1 MFGNTPPMI
10 NRILISTMS
19 VFLALAP
26 ILSSA
31 GIYALP
37 ETPPDSNDYFT
48 RDYLRN
54 ENHIYQPFIKTVLL
68 HRSGWEMTDPV
79 IHLNSEEKLQLS
91 FDDLQADVKT
101 YHYTV
106 VHCNADWTS
115 TDIWPNEY
123 IDGFTDDVI
132 DNYHFSFNTRQH
144 FTHYELVF
152 PNDKFRITLSGN
164 YLLKVYRNQD
174 DQNLAFTCRFMIVD
188 PRVTVNARVNR
199 TSIIDEQE
207 YRQDV
212 SFSISTNQYLIA
224 EPYRDLQVLVRQNG
238 RWDNALTNLKP
249 YLVKGDELDYN
260 FTDGSNSFEG
270 GNEFRNF
277 SIKSLR
283 NLSERLRDI
292 NATDTGYQVTL
303 WPDARRTFK
312 VYLSDKD
319 INGRFLIKTEDETD
333 SQLEGDYAY
342 VHFYLPYT
350 VPLVEGSLYV
360 AGQLSAW
367 QFNEDSRM
375 SYNFRSKQYEATLY
389 LKQGYYNYQYLYLPN
404 RSSKAECALIEGNH
418 SETENSYTVYVYHR
432 DKGSLY
438 DQLIAVTAISR

>member
-1 MFGNTPPMI
+1 MI
-10 NRILISTMS
+10 NRLLISTII
-19 VFLALAP
+19 VFSSIFPL
-26 ILSSA
+26 LSSA
-31 GIYALP
+31 GIAAFSKS
-37 ETPPDSNDYFT
+37 PPDSTDYYT
-48 RDYLRN
+48 KDYLRN
-54 ENHIYQPFIKTVLL
+54 EDHIYKSYIKTVLL

-79 IHLNSEEKLQLS
+79 INLNSEEQLQLS

-106 VHCNADWTS
+106 VHCNADWTK

-144 FTHYELVF
+144 FTHYELLF
-152 PNDKFRITLSGN
+152 PSDKFKITLSGN
-164 YLLKVYRNQD
+164 YILKVYRDQD
-174 DQNLAFTCRFMIVD
+174 EQNIAFTCRFMVVD
-188 PRVTVNARVNR
+188 QQVTLTSRISK
-199 TSIIDEQE
+199 TSIIDEQD

-212 SFSISTNQYLIA
+212 SFSILTNQYPIA
-224 EPYRDLQVLVRQNG
+224 EPYRDLQVVVRQNG
-238 RWDNALTNLKP
+238 RWDNALNNLKP

-283 NLSERLRDI
+283 NLSERLHDI
-292 NATDTGYQVTL
+292 NITDTGYQVTL

-319 INGRFLIKTEDETD
+319 IDGRYLIKTEDETD

-342 VHFYLPYT
+342 VHFSLPYA
-350 VPLVEGSLYV
+350 PLLAEGSLYV

-367 QFNEDSRM
+367 QFNDDSRM

-389 LKQGYYNYQYLYLPN
+389 LKQGYYNYLYLYLPN
-404 RSSKAECALIEGNH
+404 RNTKAECALIEGNH
-418 SETENSYTVYVYHR
+418 SDTQNSYTIYVYHR
-432 DKGSLY
+432 AKGTLY
-438 DQLIAVTAISR
+438 DQLIAVTAIK

>member
-1 MFGNTPPMI
+1 MI
-10 NRILISTMS
+10 NRFFILTII
-19 VFLALAP
+19 VLIAFGP
-26 ILSSA
+26 FFCSA
-31 GIYALP
+31 GAFDLP
-37 ETPPDSNDYFT
+37 KTPPDSTDYYT
-48 RDYLRN
+48 KGYLRN
-54 ENHIYQPFIKTVLL
+54 EDHIYQPTIKTVLL
-68 HRSGWEMTDPV
+68 HRVGWEMTDPV
-79 IHLNSEEKLQLS
+79 IRLNSEEQLLLS

-106 VHCNADWTS
+106 VHCNADWTT

-123 IDGFTDDVI
+123 IEGFTEDVI

-144 FTHYELVF
+144 FTHYELFF

-164 YLLKVYRNQD
+164 YILKVYRDQD
-174 DQNLAFTCRFMIVD
+174 QQNLAFTSRFLVVD
-188 PRVTVNARVNR
+188 PQVTINARISK
-199 TSIIDEQE
+199 TSIIDEQD

-212 SFSISTNQYLIA
+212 SFSILTKQYPIA
-224 EPYRDLQVLVRQNG
+224 EPFRDLQVIIRQNG

-283 NLSERLRDI
+283 NLSEHLREI
-292 NATDTGYQVTL
+292 TATDTGYQVSL

-319 INGRFLIKTEDETD
+319 IDGRFLIKNEDESD

-342 VHFYLPYT
+342 VHFYLPYAA
-350 VPLVEGSLYV
+350 PLAEGSLYI

-375 SYNFRSKQYEATLY
+375 NYNFKAKRYEATLY
-389 LKQGYYNYQYLYLPN
+389 LKQGYYNYLYLYLPN
-404 RSSKAECALIEGNH
+404 RSTTAESALIEGNH
-418 SETENSYTVYVYHR
+418 SETENNYTIYVYHR
-432 DKGSLY
+432 AKGTLY
-438 DQLIAVTAISR
+438 DQLIAVTSVSR